1 MQVVAFNISRK
12 KRPGALAII
21 FILWLSLTFAGMVG
35 LSLYSTAPGKEGNPP
50 NRWPASSSLRPAPGA
65 STLVMFVH
73 PKCPCSRAS
82 ISELAVLLAHSAGHL
97 HAQVIFLKPPGK
109 EDSWT
114 HTDLW
119 RAASKLPG
127 TVVISDLGGREA
139 ALFRAAVSG
148 ETVVYDAAGNLRFHG
163 GITGAR
169 GHAGDNAGCSAVES
183 YANTGAA
190 PLAQTPVFGCP
201 LFNNEPTSQTP

>member
-82 ISELAVLLAHSAGHL
+82 IGELAVLLAHSAGHL

-109 EDSWT
+109 ENSWI

-119 RAASKLPG
+119 HVASKLPG
-127 TVVISDLGGREA
+127 TVIISDLGGREA
-139 ALFRAAVSG
+139 DLFRAAVS
-148 ETVVYDAAGNLRFHG
+148 
-163 GITGAR
+163 
-169 GHAGDNAGCSAVES
+169 
-183 YANTGAA
+183 
-190 PLAQTPVFGCP
+190 
-201 LFNNEPTSQTP
+201 